1 MFRPASLQGS
11 DSFLDR
17 CIDKNIED
25 VASALKEALSAA
37 SDDYTLSRIRRCLDQ
52 LRGESVGR
60 VLVNRVQPARGYVG
74 ATVC

>member
-1 MFRPASLQGS
+1 LQGP

-25 VASALKEALSAA
+25 VASALQEALSAA
-37 SDDYTLSRIRRCLDQ
+37 SDDDTLSKIRRCLDQ

-60 VLVNRVQPARGYVG
+60 VLVNLI
-74 ATVC
+74 